1 MKVDW
6 DELKRLHEAS
16 KQGEWSWYYNP
27 KFSSAPVSTLS
38 PNGVTI
44 NICNVTIPYIPHKS
58 IELCEANAACIAALH
73 NSFPAILAEREAAQR
88 FINHVEGEV
97 ACYLGSG
104 DDGVIGDAN
113 VLRAVTIMHKRKM
126 AADNFY
132 RRIKEISE
140 SGDCGKMLEDAIAAF
155 DKETQN
161 EG

>member
-1 MKVDW
+1 MDQKQW
-6 DELKRLHEAS
+6 DELKRLRGASAESVKRQGVHWRMVPHTDEMAEFRNALVEAWPS
-16 KQGEWSWYYNP
+16 
-27 KFSSAPVSTLS
+27 
-38 PNGVTI
+38 
-44 NICNVTIPYIPHKS
+44 
-58 IELCEANAACIAALH
+58 
-73 NSFPAILAEREAAQR
+73 ILAERSAAQR

-132 RRIKEISE
+132 RRIKEISD

>member
-1 MKVDW
+1 MKADW
-6 DELKRLHEAS
+6 DELKRLHEAATPGKWLEYFQS
-16 KQGEWSWYYNP
+16 KVVDVHIESNGD
-27 KFSSAPVSTLS
+27 PVIHWAGFDSCAFPLTQQK
-38 PNGVTI
+38 
-44 NICNVTIPYIPHKS
+44 H
-58 IELCEANAACIAALH
+58 NAKAIAALH
-73 NSFPAILAEREAAQR
+73 NAFPSILAEREAAQR

-132 RRIKEISE
+132 RRIKEISD

>member
-6 DELKRLHEAS
+6 DELKRLHANRD
-16 KQGEWSWYYNP
+16 KDVWHWHDAI
-27 KFSSAPVSTLS
+27 SAQ
-38 PNGVTI
+38 
-44 NICNVTIPYIPHKS
+44 
-58 IELCEANAACIAALH
+58 
-73 NSFPAILAEREAAQR
+73 FPAILAERSAAQR

-132 RRIKEISE
+132 RRIKEISD

-155 DKETQN
+155 DKDTQN

>member
-16 KQGEWSWYYNP
+16 SRPWSLKADAEFATAMYN
-27 KFSSAPVSTLS
+27 
-38 PNGVTI
+38 
-44 NICNVTIPYIPHKS
+44 
-58 IELCEANAACIAALH
+58 AL
-73 NSFPAILAEREAAQR
+73 PAILAEREAAQR

-161 EG
+161 D

>member
-6 DELKRLHEAS
+6 DELSLRYDCKDL
-16 KQGEWSWYYNP
+16 GEN
-27 KFSSAPVSTLS
+27 TLQQFQQRITE
-38 PNGVTI
+38 V
-44 NICNVTIPYIPHKS
+44 
-58 IELCEANAACIAALH
+58 
-73 NSFPAILAEREAAQR
+73 FPAILAERESAQG

-132 RRIKEISE
+132 RRIKEISD

>member
-6 DELKRLHEAS
+6 DELKRLHLDSQESPSA
-16 KQGEWSWYYNP
+16 GVRT
-27 KFSSAPVSTLS
+27 KF
-38 PNGVTI
+38 G
-44 NICNVTIPYIPHKS
+44 
-58 IELCEANAACIAALH
+58 NAMFAA
-73 NSFPAILAEREAAQR
+73 FPAILAEREAAQR

-113 VLRAVTIMHKRKM
+113 VLRAVTIMRKRKM